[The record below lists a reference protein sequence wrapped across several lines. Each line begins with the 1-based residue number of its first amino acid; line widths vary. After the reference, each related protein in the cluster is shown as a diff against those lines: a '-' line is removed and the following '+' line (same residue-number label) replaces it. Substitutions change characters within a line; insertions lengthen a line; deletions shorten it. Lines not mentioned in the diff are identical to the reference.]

1 MKLWTLL
8 GGLCLLLGAIGVFLP
23 LLPTTPFVLLA
34 AACFAR
40 SSPRLH
46 HWLLQH
52 RLFGPM
58 LQDWEQKHCI
68 PCRIRNLALLMML
81 GMGGISIAFLVQ
93 GLWLKIGGFLLI
105 VMGCF
110 VLLRVQVCEEPTG

>member
-1 MKLWTLL
+1 MNLWTLL
-8 GGLCLLLGAIGVFLP
+8 GGLCLLLGAIGIFLP

-52 RLFGPM
+52 RLFGSM
-58 LQDWEQKHCI
+58 LQEWEQKHCI
-68 PCRIRNLALLMML
+68 PCRIRNLALFMML
-81 GMGGISIAFLVQ
+81 GMGGVSIVFLIQ
-93 GLWLKIGGFLLI
+93 ELWLKIGGFVLI
-105 VMGCF
+105 LIGCF
-110 VLLRVQVCEEPTG
+110 VLMRVKVCEEPAV

>member
-1 MKLWTLL
+1 MNLWTLL
-8 GGLCLLLGAIGVFLP
+8 GGLCLLLGAIGIFLP

-52 RLFGPM
+52 RLFGSM
-58 LQDWEQKHCI
+58 LQEWEQKHCI
-68 PCRIRNLALLMML
+68 PCRIRYLALFMML
-81 GMGGISIAFLVQ
+81 GMGGVSIVFLIQ
-93 GLWLKIGGFLLI
+93 ELWLKIGGFVLI
-105 VMGCF
+105 LIGCF
-110 VLLRVQVCEEPTG
+110 VLMRVKVCEEPAV